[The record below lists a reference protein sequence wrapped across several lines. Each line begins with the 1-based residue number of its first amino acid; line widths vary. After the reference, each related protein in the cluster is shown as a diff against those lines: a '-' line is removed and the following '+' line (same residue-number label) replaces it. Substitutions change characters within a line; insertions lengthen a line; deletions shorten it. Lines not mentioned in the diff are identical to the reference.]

1 MDRAYPIRSLSN
13 DEYPSLLR
21 EIPDP
26 PTQLRV
32 RGEMPLPGTKI
43 LTVVGSRNYSNYG
56 KEVVEYLI
64 GGLRHYPITLVSGLA
79 LGIDTLV
86 HEAALTNALYTLA
99 IPGSGL
105 DERVLYPVRNRP
117 LAYRILEAG
126 GGLLSEYDDGQGA
139 APWTFPQRNR
149 IMAGIAH
156 ATLIIEAGEKSGTL
170 ITARLAT
177 DYNRD
182 VLVVP
187 GNIFSENSRGAH
199 QFLKLGATPITT
211 PDDILEA
218 LHIDNRDTGRVKAP
232 VLTHEEEMV
241 LGALAHPTDRDTLI
255 RILDVEVYQANIL
268 LTEMEL
274 KGLIHESQGILYR
287 I

>member
-1 MDRAYPIRSLSN
+1 M
-13 DEYPSLLR
+13 
-21 EIPDP
+21 
-26 PTQLRV
+26 
-32 RGEMPLPGTKI
+32 
-43 LTVVGSRNYSNYG
+43 
-56 KEVVEYLI
+56 
-64 GGLRHYPITLVSGLA
+64 
-79 LGIDTLV
+79 
-86 HEAALTNALYTLA
+86 
-99 IPGSGL
+99 
-105 DERVLYPVRNRP
+105 
-117 LAYRILEAG
+117 
-126 GGLLSEYDDGQGA
+126 SEYDDGQGA

-232 VLTHEEEMV
+232 VLTREEEMV